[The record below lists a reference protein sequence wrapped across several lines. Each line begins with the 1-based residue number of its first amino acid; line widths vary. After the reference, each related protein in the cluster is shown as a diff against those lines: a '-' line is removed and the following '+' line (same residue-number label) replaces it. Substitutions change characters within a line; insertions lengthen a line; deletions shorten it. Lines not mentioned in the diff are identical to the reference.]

1 MQKQI
6 KEIQDK
12 MTNEISLK
20 EELLEI
26 KKKLCFRRKTNEI
39 LAK

>member
-12 MTNEISLK
+12 ITNEISLK

-26 KKKLCFRRKTNEI
+26 KKTL
-39 LAK
+39 L